1 MMKMRKFAA
10 ALVLGLI
17 MGLALF
23 TTGAF
28 AQSAH
33 RSNGVSATAIAVA
46 GGNNGGCGFGLGC
59 GGFGGWPF
67 SSCGN
72 NGFFPGFFGNNS
84 TAFAAAHAGW
94 GGR

>member
-17 MGLALF
+17 MCLALF

-28 AQSAH
+28 AQSAFRGH
-33 RSNGVSATAIAVA
+33 GASATAIAVA
-46 GGNNGGCGFGLGC
+46 GGNNGGCGFGWGC

-67 SSCGN
+67 GGCWNSC
-72 NGFFPGFFGNNS
+72 FFPGFFDGGS
-84 TAFAAAHAGW
+84 AAFAFANAGSW
-94 GGR
+94 W